1 MVGQSF
7 GRVPGIHLRGE
18 RRPRRGRSR
27 GGRHGLLRLWLR
39 RIVAVGHRSS
49 RMVWHLERGDV
60 REAGE
65 VNVSEIIK
73 KTEED
78 CTGMI
83 LGY

>member
-1 MVGQSF
+1 
-7 GRVPGIHLRGE
+7 
-18 RRPRRGRSR
+18 
-27 GGRHGLLRLWLR
+27 
-39 RIVAVGHRSS
+39 
-49 RMVWHLERGDV
+49 MVWHLERGDV

-83 LGY
+83 LGYLYYDVIE